1 VQQGF
6 FFGDALK
13 ITAIAHPFQAF
24 QLVDALANGAPV
36 GEHTTQPA
44 MGYVWHAAAH
54 RFHLDGFLRLA
65 FGAYEQHRSVVGN
78 GVSHQAIG
86 LFQGFDRFLQ
96 VNDVDTVAFGE
107 DVGLH
112 GGVPLVSAVPKVH
125 AAFQKRFHR
134 YNGHV
139 SHSLRLAS
147 ASFIPAR
154 HLGQGTPGQVGKR
167 ARWDSPSLRGH
178 KLSRLGR
185 ERAKY
190 ITPVRIRPG
199 SDFCG
204 KIHAMDQRELETLLA
219 DLPLGGI
226 RYFPKVGSTN
236 DLATRWA
243 RAGAADFSLVVA
255 DEQSAGRGRLN
266 RQWFT
271 PPGSGLA
278 LSVILRPEN
287 LPVDAISATP
297 QTDLHTA
304 ITRLTALGALAV
316 CETLNEAL
324 SPVLPAQIKWPND
337 VIATRRKLAGVLVE
351 LQWSGEKLIAAIL
364 GIGVNVTSA
373 AVPPP
378 GEVNFPATCVEEVV
392 DSPVDRWILLHD
404 ILVHLLR
411 WREQMASEKFLL
423 AWLGRLAFRG
433 EWVTIVLENESEQDA
448 PPSLE
453 GQVAGLNSDGSLRLR
468 LRSGEITPVHFGE
481 IHLRPV
487 DKPAN

>member
-1 VQQGF
+1 
-6 FFGDALK
+6 
-13 ITAIAHPFQAF
+13 
-24 QLVDALANGAPV
+24 
-36 GEHTTQPA
+36 
-44 MGYVWHAAAH
+44 
-54 RFHLDGFLRLA
+54 
-65 FGAYEQHRSVVGN
+65 
-78 GVSHQAIG
+78 
-86 LFQGFDRFLQ
+86 
-96 VNDVDTVAFGE
+96 
-107 DVGLH
+107 
-112 GGVPLVSAVPKVH
+112 
-125 AAFQKRFHR
+125 
-134 YNGHV
+134 
-139 SHSLRLAS
+139 
-147 ASFIPAR
+147 
-154 HLGQGTPGQVGKR
+154 
-167 ARWDSPSLRGH
+167 
-178 KLSRLGR
+178 
-185 ERAKY
+185 
-190 ITPVRIRPG
+190 
-199 SDFCG
+199 
-204 KIHAMDQRELETLLA
+204 MDQRELQTLLA

-287 LPVDAISATP
+287 LPVDVISAPP

-392 DSPVDRWILLHD
+392 DSPVDRWVLLHD

-423 AWLGRLAFRG
+423 AWLARLAFRG

-468 LRSGEITPVHFGE
+468 MRSGEITPVHFGE

>member
-1 VQQGF
+1 
-6 FFGDALK
+6 
-13 ITAIAHPFQAF
+13 
-24 QLVDALANGAPV
+24 
-36 GEHTTQPA
+36 
-44 MGYVWHAAAH
+44 
-54 RFHLDGFLRLA
+54 
-65 FGAYEQHRSVVGN
+65 
-78 GVSHQAIG
+78 
-86 LFQGFDRFLQ
+86 
-96 VNDVDTVAFGE
+96 
-107 DVGLH
+107 
-112 GGVPLVSAVPKVH
+112 
-125 AAFQKRFHR
+125 
-134 YNGHV
+134 
-139 SHSLRLAS
+139 
-147 ASFIPAR
+147 
-154 HLGQGTPGQVGKR
+154 
-167 ARWDSPSLRGH
+167 
-178 KLSRLGR
+178 
-185 ERAKY
+185 
-190 ITPVRIRPG
+190 
-199 SDFCG
+199 
-204 KIHAMDQRELETLLA
+204 MDQRELETLLA

-236 DLATRWA
+236 DLAIRWA
-243 RAGAADFSLVVA
+243 QAGAADFSLVVA

-287 LPVDAISATP
+287 LPVDVISAPP

-392 DSPVDRWILLHD
+392 DSPVDRWVLLHD

-423 AWLGRLAFRG
+423 AWLARLAFRG